1 MFNPFKKWAKRP
13 IARGFPETQDSTSLP
28 FLVRLRLSGPLLN
41 WEVCLR
47 RNRPK
52 DAMSAGES
60 GLKWR

>member
-13 IARGFPETQDSTSLP
+13 IAKGFPDTQGSTSLP
-28 FLVRLRLSGPLLN
+28 FLVRLRLSDSLLN

-47 RNRPK
+47 WNLPK
-52 DAMSAGES
+52 DAMSAGKS